1 MHEFLSKAV
10 EDKSIVWF
18 KASNNYIILEEI
30 AAQLVHQILENKTP
44 QKIATAL
51 AENLKISSQEAL
63 NIVHDLNKRIV
74 IPSTTKNNIEQT
86 SKSKYVLP
94 TSFAFQKYYHIH
106 NKVFKVEFAN
116 EFQLSLLHP
125 KFAHLET
132 EETSKIEHTFQV
144 FNANNTIH
152 LLLNQEFIGSWEAK
166 NVHYFQGKF
175 SMKIIECIYDKN
187 EAEWMGVFHASAV
200 NFNDENILILGD
212 SGNGKSTSLA
222 LLQAQGF
229 QCIADDFVPIDQAHD
244 VYSFPAGISI
254 KKNALPVLL
263 EEYPELETSAEYHYE
278 RLNKTVRY
286 LPPQNID
293 YSKAAPCKAL
303 VFIKYDESVDLEISE
318 MSKLKAFEHLVPDS
332 WISSSSKNAASFL
345 DWFEKMPCYQLTY
358 SNNELMYTA
367 IKRIF
372 EDDL

>member
-63 NIVHDLNKRIV
+63 NIVHDLNNRIV
-74 IPSTTKNNIEQT
+74 IPSTTKSNKEQT

-94 TSFAFQKYYHIH
+94 PDFAFQKYYHIH

-200 NFNDENILILGD
+200 NYNDENILILGD

-229 QCIADDFVPIDQAHD
+229 QCIADDFVPIDQTHD
-244 VYSFPAGISI
+244 LYSFPAGISI

-263 EEYPELETSAEYHYE
+263 EMYPELETSAEYHYE

>member
-1 MHEFLSKAV
+1 MHKFLTKQL
-10 EDKSIVWF
+10 EDKTIVWF
-18 KASNNYIILEEI
+18 NATNNYIILEEI
-30 AAQLVHQILENKTP
+30 AAQLVQQILENKTP
-44 QKIATAL
+44 QKIASTF
-51 AENLKISSQEAL
+51 AEKLTISEQEA
-63 NIVHDLNKRIV
+63 IKAVHDVNNRIV
-74 IPSTTKNNIEQT
+74 IPNTTKSKEEHT

-94 TSFAFQKYYHIH
+94 TSFAFQKHYHIH

-125 KFAHLET
+125 KFAHLEIQ
-132 EETSKIEHTFQV
+132 ESSKINHTFQV
-144 FNANNTIH
+144 FNANHLIH
-152 LLLNQEFIGSWEAK
+152 LVLDGEFIGAWEPK

-175 SMKIIECIYDKN
+175 SMKIIECIYNKN
-187 EAEWMGVFHASAV
+187 EQDWMGVFHASAV
-200 NFNDENILILGD
+200 NYNDENILILGD

-229 QCIADDFVPIDQAHD
+229 QCIADDFVPIDQAQD

-286 LPPQNID
+286 LPPRKID
-293 YSKAAPCKAL
+293 YSKAAPCKTL
-303 VFIKYDESVDLEISE
+303 VFIKYDAAIDFEISKI
-318 MSKLKAFEHLVPDS
+318 SKLKAFEHLVPDS
-332 WISSSSKNAASFL
+332 WISSSPKNVASFL

-358 SNNELMYTA
+358 SNNELMYSA

>member
-18 KASNNYIILEEI
+18 KVSNNYIILEEL

-63 NIVHDLNKRIV
+63 NILHDLNKRIV
-74 IPSTTKNNIEQT
+74 IPSTTKSNMEQT

-94 TSFAFQKYYHIH
+94 TNFAFQKYYHIH
-106 NKVFKVEFAN
+106 NKVFKVEFTN

-152 LLLNQEFIGSWEAK
+152 LLLDHEFIGSWEAK

-200 NFNDENILILGD
+200 NYNDENILILGD

-229 QCIADDFVPIDQAHD
+229 QCIADDFVPIDQEQN

-286 LPPQNID
+286 LPPQKID

-303 VFIKYDESVDLEISE
+303 VFIKYDTSIDFEISKI
-318 MSKLKAFEHLVPDS
+318 SKLKAFEHLVPDS
-332 WISSSSKNAASFL
+332 WISSSPKNAASFL
-345 DWFEKMPCYQLTY
+345 EWFEKMPCYQLTY
-358 SNNELMYTA
+358 SNNELMYSA

>member
-44 QKIATAL
+44 PKIATAL

-63 NIVHDLNKRIV
+63 NIIHDLNNRIV

-94 TSFAFQKYYHIH
+94 PDFAFQKYYNIH
-106 NKVFKVEFAN
+106 NKVFKVKFAN

-144 FNANNTIH
+144 FNANHLIH
-152 LLLNQEFIGSWEAK
+152 LVLDGECIGAWEAK

-229 QCIADDFVPIDQAHD
+229 QCIADDFVPIDQAQN

-254 KKNALPVLL
+254 KKNALSVLL
-263 EEYPELETSAEYHYE
+263 EMYPELETSAEYHYE

-358 SNNELMYTA
+358 SNNELMYTS

>member
-44 QKIATAL
+44 PKIATAL

-63 NIVHDLNKRIV
+63 NIVHDLNNRIV

-152 LLLNQEFIGSWEAK
+152 LLLDHEFIGSWEAK

-229 QCIADDFVPIDQAHD
+229 QCIADDFVPIDQTHD

-286 LPPQNID
+286 LPPQKLD

-303 VFIKYDESVDLEISE
+303 VFIKYDATIDFEISE

-332 WISSSSKNAASFL
+332 WISSSPKNAASFL

>member
-18 KASNNYIILEEI
+18 KASNSYIILEEI

-44 QKIATAL
+44 QKIASGL

-63 NIVHDLNKRIV
+63 NIVHDLNNRIV
-74 IPSTTKNNIEQT
+74 IPSTTKSREEQI
-86 SKSKYVLP
+86 SKSKYTLP
-94 TSFAFQKYYHIH
+94 TSFAFQKHYHIH

-132 EETSKIEHTFQV
+132 QESSKIDHTFQV
-144 FNANNTIH
+144 FNANQLIH
-152 LLLNQEFIGSWEAK
+152 LVLDGECIGAWEAK
-166 NVHYFQGKF
+166 NIHYFQGKF
-175 SMKIIECIYDKN
+175 SMKIIECIYNKN
-187 EAEWMGVFHASAV
+187 EAEWMGVFHASAI
-200 NFNDENILILGD
+200 NFKDENILILGD

-229 QCIADDFVPIDQAHD
+229 QCIADDFVPIDQAQN

-254 KKNALPVLL
+254 KKKALPVLL

-286 LPPQNID
+286 LPPQQID
-293 YSKAAPCKAL
+293 YHKKAPCKAL
-303 VFIKYDESVDLEISE
+303 VFIKYDATIDFEFSK
-318 MSKLKAFEHLVPDS
+318 MSKLKAFENLVPDS
-332 WISSSSKNAASFL
+332 WISSSSKNSASFL
-345 DWFEKMPCYQLTY
+345 EWFEKMPCYQLTY

-372 EDDL
+372 EDEL

>member
-1 MHEFLSKAV
+1 MHEFLSKAL

-18 KASNNYIILEEI
+18 KASNSYIILEEI

-44 QKIATAL
+44 QKIASVL
-51 AENLKISSQEAL
+51 AEKLTISEQEATH
-63 NIVHDLNKRIV
+63 IVKDLNDRLV
-74 IPSTTKNNIEQT
+74 IPNTIKNSEKPSIKREYEIPSSVTFKKHYLINRKI
-86 SKSKYVLP
+86 
-94 TSFAFQKYYHIH
+94 
-106 NKVFKVEFAN
+106 FKVEFAN

-132 EETSKIEHTFQV
+132 QETSKIEHTFQV
-144 FNANNTIH
+144 FNSNHLIH
-152 LLLNQEFIGSWEAK
+152 LVLDGEFIGAWESK

-175 SMKIIECIYDKN
+175 SMKIIECIYNKN
-187 EAEWMGVFHASAV
+187 EAEWMGVFHASAI
-200 NFNDENILILGD
+200 NFKDENILILGD

-229 QCIADDFVPIDQAHD
+229 QCIADDFVPIDQAQN

-254 KKNALPVLL
+254 KKKAVSVLL
-263 EEYPELETSAEYHYE
+263 KEYPELETSAEYHYE

-286 LPPQNID
+286 LPPQQID
-293 YSKAAPCKAL
+293 YHKKAPCKAL
-303 VFIKYDESVDLEISE
+303 VFIKYDATIDFEISK

-332 WISSSSKNAASFL
+332 WISSSPKNAASFL
-345 DWFEKMPCYQLTY
+345 EWFEKMPCYQLTY

-372 EDDL
+372 EDEL

>member
-10 EDKSIVWF
+10 DDKSIVWF
-18 KASNNYIILEEI
+18 KASNSYIILEEI

-44 QKIATAL
+44 QKIASTL
-51 AENLKISSQEAL
+51 AEKLTISEQEA
-63 NIVHDLNKRIV
+63 IKAIHDLNNRIV
-74 IPSTTKNNIEQT
+74 IPNTTKSKEEQT
-86 SKSKYVLP
+86 SKSKYILP

-132 EETSKIEHTFQV
+132 QEASKIEHTFQV
-144 FNANNTIH
+144 FNANHLIH
-152 LLLNQEFIGSWEAK
+152 LVLDGECIGSWESE
-166 NVHYFQGKF
+166 NIHYFQGKF
-175 SMKIIECIYDKN
+175 SMIIIECIYNKN

-200 NFNDENILILGD
+200 NYNEENILILGD

-229 QCIADDFVPIDQAHD
+229 QCIADDFVPIDQVQD

-254 KKNALPVLL
+254 KKKALSVLL
-263 EEYPELETSAEYHYE
+263 KEYPILETSAEYHYE
-278 RLNKTVRY
+278 RLKKTVRY
-286 LPPQNID
+286 LPPEKID
-293 YSKAAPCKAL
+293 YHKKVPCKAL
-303 VFIKYDESVDLEISE
+303 VFIKYDESVDFEISE
-318 MSKLKAFEHLVPDS
+318 ISKLKAFEHLVPDS
-332 WISSSSKNAASFL
+332 WISSVPQNAATFL
-345 DWFEKMPCYQLTY
+345 EWFEQLPCYQLTF
-358 SNNELMYTA
+358 SNNELMYSA

>member
-18 KASNNYIILEEI
+18 KTSNSYIILEEI

-44 QKIATAL
+44 QKIASIL
-51 AENLKISSQEAL
+51 AEKLTISEQEA
-63 NIVHDLNKRIV
+63 IKAIHDLNNRIV
-74 IPSTTKNNIEQT
+74 IPNTTKSKEELT

-94 TSFAFQKYYHIH
+94 TSFAFQKHYHIH

-125 KFAHLET
+125 KFAHLEIQ
-132 EETSKIEHTFQV
+132 ESSKIEHTFQV
-144 FNANNTIH
+144 FNSNHFIH
-152 LLLNQEFIGSWEAK
+152 FVLDDEFIGACESK

-175 SMKIIECIYDKN
+175 SMKIIECIYNKN
-187 EAEWMGVFHASAV
+187 EAEWMGVFHASAI
-200 NFNDENILILGD
+200 NYKNYNILILGD

-229 QCIADDFVPIDQAHD
+229 QCIADDFVPIDQAQD
-244 VYSFPAGISI
+244 VYSFPSGISI
-254 KKNALPVLL
+254 KNNALLVLL

-286 LPPQNID
+286 LPPQKID
-293 YSKAAPCKAL
+293 YHKKAPCKAL
-303 VFIKYDESVDLEISE
+303 VFIKYDATIYFEISE
-318 MSKLKAFEHLVPDS
+318 ILKLKAFEHLVPDS
-332 WISSSSKNAASFL
+332 WISSSPKNAASFL

-372 EDDL
+372 EDEL